1 MCRPR
6 KNEKY
11 LWNMRKEKQ
20 EKCLFVIIVVID
32 TKIMNLN
39 LYNNLVTK
47 KQEKETIWQKR
58 NRKLILLQ
66 EAKKIKLIKANKTN
80 PNV

>member
-6 KNEKY
+6 KNEKMS
-11 LWNMRKEKQ
+11 LEHEKRKTRKM
-20 EKCLFVIIVVID
+20 LFVIIVVVD

-47 KQEKETIWQKR
+47 KQEKETIWQK
-58 NRKLILLQ
+58 
-66 EAKKIKLIKANKTN
+66 KK
-80 PNV
+80 

>member
-1 MCRPR
+1 
-6 KNEKY
+6 
-11 LWNMRKEKQ
+11 MRKEKQ

-66 EAKKIKLIKANKTN
+66 EAKKIKANKTN

>member
-1 MCRPR
+1 M
-6 KNEKY
+6 
-11 LWNMRKEKQ
+11 
-20 EKCLFVIIVVID
+20 LFVIIVVFD